1 MKETITVQAETRAR
15 AGTSAMGR
23 LRRTGLLPAIVYTE
37 GKPGEPLQVNTHDF
51 REMLHRHHGSEHMLI
66 DLAVGGGNPRKVLL
80 KEIQYHPVTG
90 AMLHVDFQAV
100 SMTQKLRVDIPVR
113 LTGEPVGVT
122 QQGGILDHLLRQVE
136 IECLPSDL
144 LEEIVLDVSGLAL
157 GKHLSVKDLTLD
169 AAKYRIL
176 TPADVVLA
184 AVSMP
189 KAEEEVAPAE
199 GAAAEGAEP
208 EVITAKKG
216 EEEEGAEAPAGK
228 EGAAKAG
235 EKEAKPAGKEAKPA
249 GAKPA
254 GGKEKAEKK

>member
-1 MKETITVQAETRAR
+1 MKEAITIQAEPRNRT
-15 AGTSAMGR
+15 GTSSMGR
-23 LRRTGLLPAIVYTE
+23 LRRAGQLPAIVYTE
-37 GKPGEPLQVNTHDF
+37 GKPGETLQVNAHQF
-51 REMLHRHHGSEHMLI
+51 KEMLHHHRGSEHMLI
-66 DLAVGGGNPRKVLL
+66 DLTIGAAKPRKVLL

-90 AMLHVDFQAV
+90 AALHVDFQAI

-113 LTGEPVGVT
+113 LTGEPIGVT

-136 IECLPSDL
+136 IECLPADL

-157 GKHLSVKDLTLD
+157 GKHLAVKDLTLD
-169 AAKYRIL
+169 PAKYRMV
-176 TPADVVLA
+176 TPSDVVLA

-228 EGAAKAG
+228 EGSKAG
-235 EKEAKPAGKEAKPA
+235 EKEAKSAGKESKPA
-249 GAKPA
+249 A
-254 GGKEKAEKK
+254 GKEKSEKK